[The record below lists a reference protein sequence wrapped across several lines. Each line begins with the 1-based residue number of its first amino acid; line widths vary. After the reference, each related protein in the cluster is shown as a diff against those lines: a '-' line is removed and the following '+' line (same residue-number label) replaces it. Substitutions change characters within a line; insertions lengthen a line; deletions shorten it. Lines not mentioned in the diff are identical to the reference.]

1 MAEASVPLSPPERYS
16 AIEAAYRQEQWS
28 RVMQQGEAL
37 LDHLAGQSDPGSVGV
52 RQRVQLLLGHTY
64 LHGLGDRDSAEDQYS
79 ALLQGRTEP
88 LLRQAAEE
96 GLRACNRP
104 RQARPAPTLTT
115 PEPQGRPDQ
124 LPPAEPGPAPTAARS
139 AARGSEESG
148 LDTTSLLTPGPGAPA
163 SLVPAAAPATGANG
177 GAAVPVTAAAPW
189 LSALTPEEPLSADRR
204 LATEPRG
211 EDNPSTSSLPGTSS
225 AAAPWLAAP
234 PLGVS
239 TQEPLA
245 PHPHPDPLASLE
257 ASSRQEPG
265 GDTALPPL
273 VVDVVEE
280 PELLEVHQADPRWA
294 EELVLQELP
303 PPKETQTPAP
313 DPADPELVRGLL
325 RVRLY

>member
-1 MAEASVPLSPPERYS
+1 MAEAAVPLSPPERYS

-28 RVMQQGEAL
+28 RVIQQGEAL

-64 LHGLGDRDSAEDQYS
+64 LHGLGDRDSAEDQYG

-88 LLRQAAEE
+88 ALRQAAEE

-104 RQARPAPTLTT
+104 RQVRPAPTLTT
-115 PEPQGRPDQ
+115 PAPQDIPDQ
-124 LPPAEPGPAPTAARS
+124 QPPTAAGAAPTAAGS
-139 AARGSEESG
+139 ATARGSEESG
-148 LDTTSLLTPGPGAPA
+148 LDTASPLTSEQSAPA
-163 SLVPAAAPATGANG
+163 TPVIAAAPAASANG
-177 GAAVPVTAAAPW
+177 GATVSLTAAAPW
-189 LSALTPEEPLSADRR
+189 LKTLAPEAPHSAGRGLAPEPL
-204 LATEPRG
+204 G
-211 EDNPSTSSLPGTSS
+211 EGNWSTSSLPGSTG
-225 AAAPWLAAP
+225 AAAPWLAAAP
-234 PLGVS
+234 VVS
-239 TQEPLA
+239 SQEPLA
-245 PHPHPDPLASLE
+245 PRPHPDPLTSLE
-257 ASSRQEPG
+257 TSSRQEPG
-265 GDTALPPL
+265 VDTALPPL